1 MFDAL
6 QTPLL
11 LLFGFLF
18 LLALYGWWRSAT
30 RIRRNNRARQRTA
43 SAGEIGA
50 ERVLRRNG
58 YRVLDRQL
66 TGRWSMRIDGRPVDV
81 HSRADLLVTK
91 GGHTYIAEVKTG
103 TDAPDPTRPATRR
116 QLLEYLHAF
125 PVRGVLLV
133 DMVSREIHEVQ
144 FGFPKS

>member
-1 MFDAL
+1 MPEFFHL
-6 QTPLL
+6 PLL
-11 LLFGFLF
+11 LFFGFLS
-18 LLALYGWWRSAT
+18 LLALIGCWRSAS
-30 RIRRNNRARQRTA
+30 RIRRNYRERQRTA
-43 SAGEIGA
+43 SAGEQGA
-50 ERVLRRNG
+50 ERVLRRLG
-58 YRVLDRQL
+58 YRIVERQL

-103 TDAPDPTRPATRR
+103 AEAPDPTRPATRR

-133 DMVSREIHEVQ
+133 DMVERQIHEVQ
-144 FGFPKS
+144 FGFQR